1 MARQVFGTSNH
12 RDRAKPG
19 LLRRR
24 NVTLKRCRM
33 RTIILILLGALT
45 LTSCGQWPSRPET
58 LPNNTKMGAGTGAKL
73 ATIAQREL
81 GIPYRYG
88 GSSPSGFDCSGLV
101 YYVHQQ
107 AGIAVPRT
115 VADQFQRARSV
126 RFSELQP
133 GDLLFFHLAS
143 RGISHVGIYTGGRRF
158 IHAPQGGKDVSV
170 GSLETDYWRTRLMAA
185 GRYY

>member
-1 MARQVFGTSNH
+1 MTQQSLNANH
-12 RDRAKPG
+12 HQQRPKRG
-19 LLRRR
+19 LQQPCDVAFALRRVGKI
-24 NVTLKRCRM
+24 NLV
-33 RTIILILLGALT
+33 LLGALV
-45 LTSCGQWPSRPET
+45 LASCGQWTSRPDA
-58 LPNNTKMGAGTGAKL
+58 LPNKTGIGAGTGTKL

-101 YYVHQQ
+101 FYVHQQ
-107 AGIAVPRT
+107 VGIAVPRT

-133 GDLLFFHLAS
+133 GDLLFFHLTS